1 MNILIRKT
9 VCKNFFF
16 LIVLFSLTI
25 FIASCGN
32 DEVKTEDVQNIEVPP
47 SISGKTDDAVK
58 FINLSQAQIEEL
70 KIKTI
75 EIKKEITSHTLSV
88 PGFVFPAPDNISIV
102 SAPLDGRVAKIYAHE
117 GEKVR
122 KGQTLL
128 ELESIEYGNL
138 VAEYLQ
144 ANADKIYQENKLNR
158 IKLLVDKKISSKSD
172 LDKAE
177 AEFARSNATLRAA
190 YSKLKAVGTTE
201 KEINNFANS
210 SSINPNLKI
219 IAAINGTIDQ
229 HLIDLGQSVI
239 AYDKMLSIIDLSKV
253 LIRGYVSPE
262 DGPFIKPGNKIK
274 AYQKN
279 NVLNYV
285 EGNISTI
292 NPALD
297 ETNKSIVVN
306 AVLNTKNN
314 WPKPGENLKVA
325 ITIISP
331 EPVISIP
338 LSAIAYD
345 ADKSVV
351 FVKATKNKFEQRP
364 VIIKKIYEQSAII
377 SAGLYEDEEI
387 AINQIFSLKALLRFE
402 DYAEE

>member
-1 MNILIRKT
+1 MGKFERKI
-9 VCKNFFF
+9 VYRDFLF
-16 LIVLFSLTI
+16 LIVLMTLSV
-25 FIASCGN
+25 FILSCGS
-32 DEVKTEDVQNIEVPP
+32 DDIKKEDMQNIEVPP
-47 SISGKTDDAVK
+47 SISGKTNNSVK
-58 FINLSQAQIEEL
+58 YISLSQAQIDEL

-75 EIKKEITSHTLSV
+75 GIDKKITSHNLSV
-88 PGFVFPAPDNISIV
+88 PGFVFPAPDNISVI

-144 ANADKIYQENKLNR
+144 ADADKIYQENKLNR

-177 AEFARSNATLRAA
+177 AEFTRSNAALRAA

-201 KEINNFANS
+201 SAINNFTNS
-210 SSINPNLKI
+210 SSINQNLKI
-219 IAAINGTIDQ
+219 IAPIDGTIDQ

-262 DGPFIKPGNKIK
+262 DGPYLNAGNKVK
-274 AYQKN
+274 VYQKN
-279 NVLNYV
+279 NVLNFV

-297 ETNKSIVVN
+297 EANKSIVVN

-325 ITIISP
+325 ITIVSP

-338 LSAIAYD
+338 LNAIAYD
-345 ADKSVV
+345 ADNSVV
-351 FVKATKNKFEQRP
+351 FVKVDKNRFEQRP

-377 SAGLYEDEEI
+377 SAGLYEEEEI
-387 AINQIFSLKALLRFE
+387 AVNQIFSLKALLRYK